1 VQRSVRAGQQGLT
14 EDSYSDLLEFRD
26 SSTYDDR
33 EKTALAYTEAII
45 FDADAAD
52 DRLWEKLH
60 QHFTDAELVELGYF
74 IALTFGQQKWIKTL
88 NLGHMEVAAD
98 TTAGLATDAAKR

>member
-1 VQRSVRAGQQGLT
+1 MT
-14 EDSYSDLLEFRD
+14 EEAYAELLDFRN
-26 SSTYDDR
+26 SSRYDER

-52 DRLWEKLH
+52 DALWERLH
-60 QHFTDAELVELGYF
+60 RHFSDAQLVELGYF

-88 NLGHMEVAAD
+88 RLEHMQVAAD
-98 TTAGLATDAAKR
+98 TTAGLSAGAVAG